1 MMNRI
6 MSRVWISPV
15 TTATFI
21 VVSISGLFLI
31 FHIRVGNMM
40 AMHEWM
46 GYLFIAIGVVHLVL
60 NWRPFVSYFRGRAAT
75 IAVAACLLASGAL
88 LLSKGQQRP
97 DKLLQFLDANHDG
110 VIDADELAG
119 AAQKL
124 KSLDTNGDGRIT
136 LDELRAIWENQ
147 K

>member
-1 MMNRI
+1 MTNRI

-31 FHIRVGNMM
+31 FHIHVGNMM

-46 GYLFIAIGVVHLVL
+46 GYVFIAIGVVHLLL
-60 NWRPFVSYFRGRAAT
+60 NWKPFASYFRARSAS
-75 IAVAACLLASGAL
+75 IAVMVCLLASGAL
-88 LLSKGQQRP
+88 LFAQGQQRP
-97 DKLLQFLDANHDG
+97 DQLMRFLDTNHDG
-110 VIDADELAG
+110 VFDEGELAD
-119 AAQKL
+119 AAK
-124 KSLDTNGDGRIT
+124 KFKNLDVDSDSKIT
-136 LDELRAIWENQ
+136 LSELRAIWEHP